1 MKPAIPT
8 GLTPPRPGLER
19 EEPELAHEDDIP
31 ADDGTAMPP
40 EDEASA
46 KGEERPLRQVERE

>member
-1 MKPAIPT
+1 MKTAIAT

-19 EEPELAHEDDIP
+19 EEPELAYEHDIP

-40 EDEASA
+40 DEPPAES
-46 KGEERPLRQVERE
+46 EEQPLRQVERE